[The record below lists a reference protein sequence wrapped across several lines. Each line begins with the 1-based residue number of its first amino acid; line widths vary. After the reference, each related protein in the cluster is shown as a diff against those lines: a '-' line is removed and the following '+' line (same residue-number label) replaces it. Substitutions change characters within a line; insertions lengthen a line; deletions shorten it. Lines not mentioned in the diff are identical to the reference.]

1 MTLCWDVDFCLW
13 LFCCGRSTKL
23 QPDKETFSTDVEIRN
38 EMSGGGLK
46 VSAETETVIFSK
58 FDIRYLLQN
67 FFFFPLKLFVSTTKP
82 QKQKLVLHKL
92 FAIDHLLCWDV
103 RWNATEA
110 LRGQL
115 EGEHNFKS
123 LVLNF
128 LNPRDNTI
136 I

>member
-23 QPDKETFSTDVEIRN
+23 QPDKETCSTDVEIRD

-82 QKQKLVLHKL
+82 QKQKLVLHKQ
-92 FAIDHLLCWDV
+92 FKV
-103 RWNATEA
+103 RD
-110 LRGQL
+110 R
-115 EGEHNFKS
+115 S
-123 LVLNF
+123 PLVLGCEVGRYGGLERPIRRGTQF
-128 LNPRDNTI
+128 
-136 I
+136 